1 MLRETFII
9 WEGAISG
16 NKNSC
21 KCYTVVDITKYL
33 KRKYIYTYI
42 YIYIYITIAV
52 WNNLNIKFQIHNII
66 SSIISFQ
73 TFEQ

>member
-9 WEGAISG
+9 REDAISG

-33 KRKYIYTYI
+33 KRKYI

-66 SSIISFQ
+66 SSIIYFQ

>member
-9 WEGAISG
+9 REGAISG

-33 KRKYIYTYI
+33 RRKYI
-42 YIYIYITIAV
+42 YIYIYIYIYY
-52 WNNLNIKFQIHNII
+52 NSCLK
-66 SSIISFQ
+66 
-73 TFEQ
+73 